1 MCTSHLSSDAMDKQ
15 LRYVTSASMG
25 LALVLIIA
33 KGGVWIA
40 SESVAILGSLL
51 DSVLDFVAS
60 FINFFAV
67 RYALLPADL
76 DHRFGHGKAEPLA
89 GLGQGAFIFISSI
102 FLFEQ
107 GLFQFMNPQPVPYS
121 FWGIVIIA
129 VSIVLT
135 LGLVMYQNYVM
146 RRVSSL
152 VLACDALHYKSDLF
166 MNLGIILSLLLVNFG
181 GALWVDGLA
190 GMVVAGIILWSSVT
204 ILRKSY
210 DELMDKE
217 LDEGTR
223 RRLIKLINHDARI
236 KKVEDLRTRTAGR
249 KIILQCYVLL
259 SPLISL
265 KEVHDIIDSAKR
277 RVMEKYS
284 NADVLISPKAFTK

>member
-1 MCTSHLSSDAMDKQ
+1 MDKQ

-25 LALVLIIA
+25 LALVLIVA

-223 RRLIKLINHDARI
+223 RRLIKLINRDARI